1 MKKTLLII
9 GLALSLMACT
19 PETTNETEQ
28 TQKAEAPKQVA
39 EETEQTEVETEIQ
52 TEEETVQDTEDQPPV
67 NIDDIMPNMD
77 FEEPNSVGAVY
88 MITTYTNNSPYPIT
102 SYSLTYVSKDTNEK
116 RYAQSY
122 DTVMP
127 GETSPNMSSLGPDT
141 MTLNDVDLL
150 ELEITAVDGNDEYH
164 IEYDF
169 KLNRVE
175 WYKR

>member
-28 TQKAEAPKQVA
+28 TQTTEAPKQVA
-39 EETEQTEVETEIQ
+39 EETEQTEEETE
-52 TEEETVQDTEDQPPV
+52 QDTEDQPPV
-67 NIDDIMPNMD
+67 NIDDIMPSMD
-77 FEEPNSVGAVY
+77 FEEPNSIGVVY

-116 RYAQSY
+116 HYALSS
-122 DTVMP
+122 DTVVP
-127 GETSPNMSSLGPDT
+127 GETSPNMKSFGPKT

-150 ELEITAVDGNDEYH
+150 ELEITAVDGNDEYR
-164 IEYDF
+164 IKYDF

-175 WYKR
+175 WYKL

>member
-28 TQKAEAPKQVA
+28 TQTTEAPKQVA
-39 EETEQTEVETEIQ
+39 EETEQTEVQ
-52 TEEETVQDTEDQPPV
+52 TEQDTEDQPPV

-175 WYKR
+175 WSKR